1 MEIIFVW
8 AFFLIVG
15 VVFMS
20 GLIYYVIYSQYDKHI
35 TLAID
40 LPNNSDYEIEMAI
53 LDFGIKVEEEIQ
65 NVELD
70 KL

>member
-8 AFFLIVG
+8 AFFLIVE

-20 GLIYYVIYSQYDKHI
+20 GLIYYVIYPQYDKHI

-40 LPNNSDYEIEMAI
+40 LLNDLDCDMI